1 MHRDALNCESSG
13 RRGRV
18 AGGVCGCGRRA
29 TVSSYRRAARGAG
42 VQLTI
47 APRSMP
53 NVCVVFASGMAD
65 GAFPREPISCDV
77 ATRDAMPADMRK
89 KVRRPI
95 LNVRNGLSTSARM
108 DKYF

>member
-1 MHRDALNCESSG
+1 MHRDALNCEEQLPLG
-13 RRGRV
+13 EIRW
-18 AGGVCGCGRRA
+18 GVCGCGRRA
-29 TVSSYRRAARGAG
+29 TASGYRRAARGAG
-42 VQLTI
+42 VQLRV

-53 NVCVVFASGMAD
+53 NVCEVFASGMAD
-65 GAFPREPISCDV
+65 GALPREPISCDV